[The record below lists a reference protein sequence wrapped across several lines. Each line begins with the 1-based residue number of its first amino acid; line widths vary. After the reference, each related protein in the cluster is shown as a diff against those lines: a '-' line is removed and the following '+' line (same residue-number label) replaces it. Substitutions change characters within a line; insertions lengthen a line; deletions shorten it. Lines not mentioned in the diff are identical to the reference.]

1 MPELQVAD
9 LMTEKVVFAREND
22 RLDTVYDVM
31 AENHIRH
38 IPVVNK
44 DQEVIGLVSQRDLVG
59 AALFTDQSLPLSQV
73 RDLLREIKVS
83 EVMIRGAETI
93 EPEESLRE
101 AGLKMLENKFGCLP
115 VVEGQTLIGILTEA
129 DFVLYVCNLEADLA
143 KRLRRRA
150 KSA

>member
-1 MPELQVAD
+1 MAELQVAD

-44 DQEVIGLVSQRDLVG
+44 DQEVIGLISQRDLVG
-59 AALFTDQSLPLSQV
+59 AALFTDQSMPLSQV

-83 EVMIRGAETI
+83 EVMIRGAETT
-93 EPEESLRE
+93 EPDESLRE

-129 DFVLYVCNLEADLA
+129 DFVQYVCNLESESA
-143 KRLRRRA
+143 KRLGSRA

>member
-1 MPELQVAD
+1 MTELQVAD

-59 AALFTDQSLPLSQV
+59 AALFTDQSMPLSQV

-83 EVMIRGAETI
+83 EVMIRGAETT
-93 EPEESLRE
+93 EPDESLRE

-129 DFVLYVCNLEADLA
+129 DFVQYVCNLESESAE
-143 KRLRRRA
+143 RLGRRS